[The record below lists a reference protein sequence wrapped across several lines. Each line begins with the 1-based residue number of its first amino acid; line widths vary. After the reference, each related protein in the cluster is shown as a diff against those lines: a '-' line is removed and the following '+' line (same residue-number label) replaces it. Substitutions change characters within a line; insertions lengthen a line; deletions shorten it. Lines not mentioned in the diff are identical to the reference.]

1 MVMIDPERIQR
12 LAAKIVDRKDALE
25 MVHQMRCGGKK
36 YPGGGKFF
44 RTNLQNESPLMYQP
58 MVDINY
64 PIETPLR
71 FRPQPDLGDYRA
83 PESTGMVVDYP
94 INLPSRTPVAV
105 QAGVS
110 APVVVEDEPIVDLFS
125 DEAKARRLLRQRYAE
140 SVFDDKAVSNAG
152 ARGAWQIMPITYK
165 DYLTRGRGKEGDL
178 DDPDYNRL
186 VRDHTFRMIP
196 RDLEEIWDEN
206 YSDRNKLALLYAGY
220 NRGANGLKKYLRGLV
235 KKGVDISKPEN
246 WVEGMNP
253 ETRNYVHF
261 LAYGEDVP
269 GTYLMNEKFE
279 NAARKRGYM
288 TEGGKIHI
296 KPENRGKFT
305 ALKKRTGHSA
315 SWFKEH
321 GTPAQKKMAVFALNA
336 KKWKHGDGGLLNM
349 YDGESEPTGYLM
361 AYDDNYLYNPNGFI
375 SPSVVTA
382 YAPKGNN
389 RIVQE
394 RVVGDR
400 LPIPDAGTSDIS
412 VQSDTFVPR
421 PTLMVDAPVEIDR
434 SAGTVS
440 IPQRD
445 SSAYFL
451 AQTERLRDELDRF
464 DAKGK
469 TKSEIRSVQQELAD
483 SGFYS
488 MQLSGKSKDEI
499 RAIQTKLINRG
510 LLSNEKNSDGS
521 YKEADGIAGK
531 KTNAAWNKYNVDG
544 IWGARSDEAYISRN
558 RANSGNRSNWQNDFS
573 AKGIDGC
580 AKWVTRKYE
589 SVLGAASK
597 SNGVVGDAWT
607 MPKNIVNAGGEML
620 YNLYDTGFDGVT
632 SVKDLKERTA
642 AGIKSRP
649 IDYSILKPGDVVGIF
664 YPPSTHH
671 SDVLKD
677 GTTYNTHVGIV
688 IGFDK
693 DGMPLVEHNINE
705 RALKDRADKISGG
718 IGKITTASR
727 PRHSSVEAYPFEI
740 GESEYEVKL
749 PEWSEARSTPE
760 KKKNLQTYM
769 DAMQGASGAI
779 GSIYKNADMDAVQRI
794 AVAVLGRETDYM
806 QNTESSRT
814 GKDALKVRGEKVLR
828 KIAMGDERSDT
839 KSSDLTKFKL
849 STLTPDERAWLGIS
863 DTSQLEDPANAGRAA
878 LLTLAKN
885 YDYFVRYANENPQLG
900 LTKQDIEDLTAL
912 SYNQGMRR
920 LSSFGTEQI
929 GDNRYVV
936 PSKIQQLR
944 ELAESGEVIDDFS
957 ASKPGRVAQEFPA
970 LYNVMKEIYDNNVMG
985 FGKKGTS
992 YTNAARRALE
1002 NIRKKEANQ

>member
-1 MVMIDPERIQR
+1 MKVRIT
-12 LAAKIVDRKDALE
+12 KV
-25 MVHQMRCGGKK
+25 
-36 YPGGGKFF
+36 
-44 RTNLQNESPLMYQP
+44 
-58 MVDINY
+58 
-64 PIETPLR
+64 
-71 FRPQPDLGDYRA
+71 PDK
-83 PESTGMVVDYP
+83 S
-94 INLPSRTPVAV
+94 
-105 QAGVS
+105 
-110 APVVVEDEPIVDLFS
+110 
-125 DEAKARRLLRQRYAE
+125 
-140 SVFDDKAVSNAG
+140 
-152 ARGAWQIMPITYK
+152 
-165 DYLTRGRGKEGDL
+165 
-178 DDPDYNRL
+178 
-186 VRDHTFRMIP
+186 
-196 RDLEEIWDEN
+196 
-206 YSDRNKLALLYAGY
+206 
-220 NRGANGLKKYLRGLV
+220 
-235 KKGVDISKPEN
+235 
-246 WVEGMNP
+246 
-253 ETRNYVHF
+253 
-261 LAYGEDVP
+261 
-269 GTYLMNEKFE
+269 
-279 NAARKRGYM
+279 
-288 TEGGKIHI
+288 
-296 KPENRGKFT
+296 
-305 ALKKRTGHSA
+305 
-315 SWFKEH
+315 
-321 GTPAQKKMAVFALNA
+321 LNA
-336 KKWKHGDGGLLNM
+336 CKWKHSDGGFIKQ
-349 YDGESEPTGYLM
+349 YDGDSLPTGFLDM

-382 YAPKGNN
+382 YTPKENN

-394 RVVGDR
+394 QIIGDR
-400 LPIPDAGTSDIS
+400 LPVPDAEASDIS

-421 PTLMVDAPVEIDR
+421 PTLMMDAPIEIDR
-434 SAGTVS
+434 SVGTVS

-510 LLSNEKNSDGS
+510 LLSNEKTADGS

-544 IWGARSDEAYISRN
+544 VWGARSDEAYISRN
-558 RANSGNRSNWQNDFS
+558 RTNSGNKSNWQNDFS

-642 AGIKSRP
+642 AGLKSRP

-688 IGFDK
+688 TGFDK

-705 RALKDRADKISGG
+705 HALKDRADKISGG

-727 PRHSSVEAYPFEI
+727 PKHSSVEAYPFKI

-760 KKKNLQTYM
+760 KKKKLQTYM
-769 DAMQGASGAI
+769 DAMQGASEAI

-828 KIAMGDERSDT
+828 KIAMGDERPDT

-863 DTSQLEDPANAGRAA
+863 DASQLEDPANAGRAA

-929 GDNRYVV
+929 GDNRYVA

-944 ELAESGEVIDDFS
+944 ELAESGDVIDDFS

-1002 NIRKKEANQ
+1002 NIRKKEINQ